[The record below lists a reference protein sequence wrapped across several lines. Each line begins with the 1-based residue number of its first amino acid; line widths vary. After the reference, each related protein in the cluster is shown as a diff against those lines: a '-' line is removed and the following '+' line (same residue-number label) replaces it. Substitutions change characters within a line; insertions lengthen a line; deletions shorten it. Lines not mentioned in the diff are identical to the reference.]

1 MGLKRNGCSW
11 NACRHAADLLATTL
25 SITVGMLSV
34 LTLFSLQIAK
44 EWGSRASKVYRS
56 AVALGVEIP
65 LISEVLYDAGWPRAV
80 VGALYERRPVPR
92 SVYDGQGC
100 SGILTEFDPKTQEQL
115 YGFYWK
121 ASLGKHEDLDSM
133 IEDAALAID
142 QIRRACAPGWGSG
155 MKLALCPSRG
165 REMPATNKGL
175 ADPFRVSKADSSKTY
190 AGSGDA
196 QPNLPSGSPSAGAP
210 IQ

>member
-1 MGLKRNGCSW
+1 
-11 NACRHAADLLATTL
+11 
-25 SITVGMLSV
+25 MLSV

-44 EWGSRASKVYRS
+44 EWSYRASKVYRS
-56 AVALGVEIP
+56 AVALGVEIS
-65 LISEVLYDAGWPRAV
+65 LISEVLYDTGWPRAA

-100 SGILTEFDPKTQEQL
+100 SGILTEFDPKTQEPL

-133 IEDAALAID
+133 IEDVALAID
-142 QIRRACAPGWGSG
+142 QIRRAYAPGRGSR
-155 MKLALCPSRG
+155 MKPVFCPSRG
-165 REMPATNKGL
+165 REMQATSKGL
-175 ADPFRVSKADSSKTY
+175 ADPLHVSKADSSKTH
-190 AGSGDA
+190 AGSGGA